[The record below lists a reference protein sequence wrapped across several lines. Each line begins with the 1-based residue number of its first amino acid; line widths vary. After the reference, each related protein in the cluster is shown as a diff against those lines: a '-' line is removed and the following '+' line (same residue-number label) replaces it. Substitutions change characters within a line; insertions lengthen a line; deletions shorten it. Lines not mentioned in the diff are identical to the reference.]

1 MFNAFNLYS
10 WIRYNNTLEILKKK
24 KKNPPLQLDHKS
36 RYTELLKFSGYFY
49 NTIKAVSIESTRFSI
64 VPPAILSKIAIRID
78 REREGGEREKKK
90 DESFAIPS
98 SFQLRIYQ
106 RVYQRNK
113 PPHSNVKYTLLVE
126 IRANRDNVEIRW
138 KMADQYPDLRR
149 METFVGVEKSSMGK
163 NSR

>member
-1 MFNAFNLYS
+1 MELY
-10 WIRYNNTLEILKKK
+10 IYLKRE
-24 KKNPPLQLDHKS
+24 KNPPLQLDYKS
-36 RYTELLKFSGYFY
+36 RYRELLEFSEYFY
-49 NTIKAVSIESTRFSI
+49 NTIKAVSIDTIFDTTCDTIENS
-64 VPPAILSKIAIRID
+64 D
-78 REREGGEREKKK
+78 MNGQREREREKKK
-90 DESFAIPS
+90 NESFAIPS

-113 PPHSNVKYTLLVE
+113 PPHSNVKYALLVE
-126 IRANRDNVEIRW
+126 IRANRDNVKICW